1 MKHEAGLECTI
12 RKEGVG
18 DREAWGRWWL
28 EELEK
33 KEGQGA
39 EKRRCKGGRRWCADV
54 LMRRGQSHD
63 LPGEWFR
70 DDWMPAGRGR
80 RRMQLVVGSFACGAW
95 GDGTIDKQRRD
106 RCSMWRRGVKIQR
119 EPKVG
124 EEEVPLATVVHISSA
139 GCRASHRGQKEVAA
153 LARKDMFREV
163 MLDAARHQRGKDT
176 LGGGGAGVG
185 AQGDEGR
192 GEDLGQ
198 GA

>member
-1 MKHEAGLECTI
+1 
-12 RKEGVG
+12 
-18 DREAWGRWWL
+18 
-28 EELEK
+28 
-33 KEGQGA
+33 
-39 EKRRCKGGRRWCADV
+39 
-54 LMRRGQSHD
+54 
-63 LPGEWFR
+63 
-70 DDWMPAGRGR
+70 
-80 RRMQLVVGSFACGAW
+80 MQLVVGSFACGAL

-106 RCSMWRRGVKIQR
+106 RCSMWRRGVKMQR
-119 EPKVG
+119 GPKVG

-153 LARKDMFREV
+153 LAHKDMFREV